1 MGKMFEALKKAEKE
15 RTTLLKKA
23 GRDPEAYTGTD
34 GEIDPHLV
42 PYFDRMSPISE
53 QYRQLRATLKGPAGT
68 DAPKVIAVTSAVEG
82 EGKSVTALNLA
93 ITYADDKECR
103 VVVVDADMR
112 KPSVHRLFG
121 VDNQRG
127 LSDFLAG
134 NVMLELI
141 LQRSRLKNLSI
152 LPAGRLPGDPAD
164 LLAGKKL
171 DDLITR
177 MSRDF
182 DVVIVDTPAIVSQTD
197 AAVVAQKAD
206 GAIFV
211 VKVGGTP
218 REVVAQGLDRLAKA
232 RVKILGTVATQVGGV
247 GQDYYYSTLN

>member
-23 GRDPEAYTGTD
+23 GRDPEAYEGTD

-53 QYRQLRATLKGPAGT
+53 QYRQLRASLKGVEGGG
-68 DAPKVIAVTSAVEG
+68 APKVIAVTSAVNG

-93 ITYADDKECR
+93 ITFADDKDAR

-112 KPSVHRLFG
+112 NPSVHRLFG

-127 LSDFLAG
+127 LSDYLAG
-134 NVMLELI
+134 NVMVELI

-152 LPAGRLPGDPAD
+152 LPAGRLPGDPAE
-164 LLAGKKL
+164 LLGGKKL
-171 DDLITR
+171 DDLVIR

-182 DVVIVDTPAIVSQTD
+182 DVVIVDTPAIVSSTD
-197 AAVVAQKAD
+197 AAVVAQKSD
-206 GAIFV
+206 GTLYV
-211 VKVGGTP
+211 VRVGQTP
-218 REVVAQGLDRLAKA
+218 REVVSKGMDRLAKA
-232 RVKILGTVATQVGGV
+232 RVKVLGTVATHVG
-247 GQDYYYSTLN
+247 GQDYYYSAMN